1 MHTLLIVDDDPDVLA
16 TLRRNFRRLYTVL
29 VAENGKQAIEYIDKE
44 AIDLIICD
52 QRMPEIT
59 GDQVLQ
65 HAFQQQPETIRI
77 LLTGYT
83 DMDSLV
89 TNVNDAHIYQYVTK
103 PWEPDDLK
111 LKVQRALE
119 SLDLQRQLDVAH
131 ENLATAYRDTVVM
144 LCMAAEGKDEDTSSH
159 LFRVQYYTESLALAM
174 GLEKKEAEHLG
185 LMSMLHDIGKLAVP
199 DKILKKPGKL
209 NAEEWVIMKQHPLQG
224 VRILGKNPFYQQA
237 REVSAGHHENFDGS
251 GYPNGLVG
259 NEIPLAAR
267 IVKLAD
273 VFDAL
278 TTKRPYKEPWSMEDA
293 MALIESESGSSFDPQ
308 IVVQLKSLFEKGEL
322 KRINEQVS
330 NTKTAN

>member
-29 VAENGKQAIEYIDKE
+29 VAENGQQAIEYIDKE
-44 AIDLIICD
+44 SIDLIICD

-65 HAFQQQPETIRI
+65 HAFQQCPDTIRI

-83 DMDSLV
+83 DMESLV

-119 SLDLQRQLDVAH
+119 SLDLQRQLDLAH

-144 LCMAAEGKDEDTSSH
+144 LCMAAEGKDENTSHH

-199 DKILKKPGKL
+199 DEILKKPGKL
-209 NAEEWVIMKQHPLQG
+209 DAEEWVIMKKHPLQG
-224 VRILGKNPFYQQA
+224 VRILGNNPFYQQA
-237 REVSAGHHENFDGS
+237 REISAGHHENFDGS
-251 GYPNGLVG
+251 GYPKGLVG
-259 NEIPLAAR
+259 EATPLAAR

-293 MALIESESGSSFDPQ
+293 IALIKSESGSSFDPQ
-308 IVVQLKSLFEKGEL
+308 IVEQLKSLFETGEL
-322 KRINEQVS
+322 KRINDQVS
-330 NTKTAN
+330 KTKTAN

>member
-16 TLRRNFRRLYTVL
+16 TLRRNFRRLYIVL

-83 DMDSLV
+83 DMDSLI

-209 NAEEWVIMKQHPLQG
+209 DAEEWVIMKQHPLQG

-237 REVSAGHHENFDGS
+237 REISAGHHENFDGS

-259 NEIPLAAR
+259 NEISLAAR

>member
-119 SLDLQRQLDVAH
+119 SLDLQRQLDMAH